1 MSRAAGGTRCVIM
14 TPTSWRK
21 LTWRQQTLVRVPDA
35 FNINNANIIILMYN
49 WISATKKLKYNQSH
63 LHFGPKI
70 VCQKNSGCKSCRQ
83 PSASTF
89 AALLKLLL
97 IKLSQVIHL
106 PVPRSISK
114 YSINVLFSLVPHFP
128 KLSAPVGLSV
138 SLTHIWCS
146 LLWIILFQ
154 RTISHP
160 RPA

>member
-1 MSRAAGGTRCVIM
+1 MRYHDTNKLTEVDMATADSCSCSRCVQH
-14 TPTSWRK
+14 
-21 LTWRQQTLVRVPDA
+21 QQCKYHY
-35 FNINNANIIILMYN
+35 FNVQLNISHKEVKIHGVINRIYR
-49 WISATKKLKYNQSH
+49 
-63 LHFGPKI
+63 FGPKI

-138 SLTHIWCS
+138 SLTHIWCFSS
-146 LLWIILFQ
+146 LNNTLPKNNQSSSSSLI
-154 RTISHP
+154 TE
-160 RPA
+160 